1 MPRTRDLV
9 SIIVPVYGTEA
20 YLSACVDSIRKQ
32 TYENLQ
38 IILVDDQSPDGC
50 PEICDRYAEQD
61 ERITVIHQE
70 NKGVSGA
77 RNAGLRC
84 AAGDYIMFVDSDD
97 ELYSDAVSILLQD
110 AMAYTADIVWA
121 PQKRVDK
128 KRNITEGYEEG
139 AYTVFQ
145 GDDALLLSLK
155 GVHNT
160 NAVWGKIFKADF
172 IKGICFEEG
181 QNINEDGFFMFQCY
195 MRKPVLIRHNV
206 SVYQYNT
213 REGSCSRQKF
223 SNKYLSML
231 YFCDKKKKIVSA
243 CWPEYIEEARNMEA
257 ITYLQ
262 MLDLLCTTVDRKYND
277 LQKQCV
283 AMVRKLYRYHK
294 PIHDH
299 HKKLAWIVAHGL
311 YPVYKAMVRLKYYR

>member
-97 ELYSDAVSILLQD
+97 ALYPNGVDLLLSDAR
-110 AMAYTADIVWA
+110 AYGADIVSA
-121 PQKRVDK
+121 TKRVVDNNG
-128 KRNITEGYEEG
+128 RVASSCEDGEISVCRDEE
-139 AYTVFQ
+139 
-145 GDDALLLSLK
+145 ALLLSLSGDK
-155 GVHNT
+155 NT
-160 NAVWGKIFKADF
+160 NSACAKLFRAEFIRDCAFDEGKH
-172 IKGICFEEG
+172 
-181 QNINEDGFFMFQCY
+181 INEDGFFIFKCY
-195 MRKPVLIRHNV
+195 LKGPVLVQHNTAI
-206 SVYQYNT
+206 YQYNVV
-213 REGSCSRQKF
+213 EGSNSRNLF
-223 SNKYLSML
+223 SDKYFSML
-231 YFCDKKKKIVSA
+231 YFCHRKKELIERLFPQYIAQAYNMEVRTNLQFLQVLCRTNDKK
-243 CWPEYIEEARNMEA
+243 YRNTHKESVK
-257 ITYLQ
+257 
-262 MLDLLCTTVDRKYND
+262 TVR
-277 LQKQCV
+277 
-283 AMVRKLYRYHK
+283 RLYRYHK